1 MISKPTRPTEVIDVP
16 ALGTVVVR
24 GMLLTEREA
33 ILKAAASDTRMGFVL
48 RVLAATVLDAET
60 NEPALTADEWDVF
73 AGQHQEE
80 ALKVFERALVL
91 AGLTRDQHDP
101 KPSAQTPS

>member
-33 ILKAAASDTRMGFVL
+33 LLKDAEGDSRMGFVL
-48 RVLAATVLDAET
+48 RVLAATVLDPET
-60 NEPALTADEWDVF
+60 EQQALTRDEWDVF
-73 AGQHQEE
+73 AGRYQAE
-80 ALKVFERALVL
+80 ALRLFERALAL
-91 AGLTRDQHDP
+91 AGLTRDQQDP
-101 KPSAQTPS
+101 KATAQIPN